1 MAAEGRMSETTYGSM
16 TRTIAAGT
24 EERFD
29 ISGSF
34 LRCLVSSHSDFRLRV
49 GGGAPQY
56 FDQGLKYVA
65 EAGEGF
71 EYVSIINDGASA
83 LTLTLGF
90 GFGDLDDDRLSLVGG
105 SLPVEPSA
113 SNPPFKVEPSASNPA
128 FKVEPSASNPPFKVE
143 QTGYLNTEG
152 GVIRQ
157 LKGTRKHATSMAA
170 GAYST
175 IFTSAENVNGAI
187 VHFMTVWSGTATGSI
202 QLVQSTNTQAVYG
215 GAAAQDVPAF
225 FVPAGEELIVY
236 SSVAGGQYFAHVELL

>member
-1 MAAEGRMSETTYGSM
+1 MSETTYGSM

-113 SNPPFKVEPSASNPA
+113 SNPPFKVEPSASNPP

-157 LKGTRKHATSMAA
+157 LKGARKSKFGMVA
-170 GAYST
+170 GEYFAL
-175 IFTSAENVNGAI
+175 FTAGENTGGAI
-187 VHFMTVWSGTATGSI
+187 VHFMSLWAGSAAGSMHLIQSGF
-202 QLVQSTNTQAVYG
+202 TQAVYSG
-215 GAAAQDVPAF
+215 GTSHDVPAM
-225 FVPAGEELIVY
+225 FVPAGNELQVF
-236 SSVAGGQYFAHVELL
+236 SSVAGGQVVAHVELL